1 MGMGF
6 LKTMKLPP
14 SSSALG
20 LTLLETLVTLA
31 VLAALA
37 QLALPD
43 FSAVFSQGRV
53 AAAANRLHRA
63 VALART
69 AALTQGQSHHLRVRE
84 AESENPWGDGYAL
97 LGATEIPLR
106 VFPAEPL
113 TIVERS
119 GGQALTF
126 SPQGRLATG
135 AIFTLCPSF
144 GPGLEL
150 TVALTGR
157 VSQAPLACD

>member
-1 MGMGF
+1 
-6 LKTMKLPP
+6 MKLPP
-14 SSSALG
+14 SSRARG
-20 LTLLETLVTLA
+20 LSLLEVLVVMA

-37 QLALPD
+37 RVALPD
-43 FSAVFSQGRV
+43 FSAVLSQGRV
-53 AAAANRLHRA
+53 AAAANRLLRA

-69 AALTQGQSHHLRVRE
+69 EALTQGQAHRLGVWD
-84 AESENPWGDGYAL
+84 AESENPWSDGYAL
-97 LGATEIPLR
+97 WGGAETPLR

-119 GGQALTF
+119 GGQALSF
-126 SPQGRLATG
+126 SPQGRLARG
-135 AIFTLCPSF
+135 AVFALCPSA